1 MASYLDL
8 QPPLLIVDDTHH
20 GAWVAIAAAFGLT
33 LTLVCLLI
41 RLYVRIAVSPP
52 FGIDDLVL
60 LFATVSEREKTNERT
75 KPRLEIRIR
84 RSN

>member
-1 MASYLDL
+1 MASDLDL

-20 GAWVAIAAAFGLT
+20 GAWVAIAAGYGLT

-41 RLYVRIAVSPP
+41 RVYVRVLISPP

-60 LFATVSEREKTNERT
+60 LGATVSRYYTCLSAYF
-75 KPRLEIRIR
+75 PG
-84 RSN
+84 